1 MRVARPGMRVPG
13 SVRMAGVP
21 WSHDPEAQGGKE
33 LMIDQARTSASILIG
48 TAILLLA
55 LPALAVHA
63 WMAATFPSYLHGS
76 FGQDLVFVFAWCG
89 LLVLAVRWRLLHIM
103 SITSH

>member
-1 MRVARPGMRVPG
+1 
-13 SVRMAGVP
+13 
-21 WSHDPEAQGGKE
+21 
-33 LMIDQARTSASILIG
+33 MIDQARTSASILIG